1 VLLSHVYNDFFSA
14 DNEVSNMT
22 NTTRSNI
29 QSGTPFEVF
38 NTFLKLGLS
47 SFGGPVAHIGY
58 FRTKFVEQEKWLSES
73 QFSQLL
79 VICQFLPG
87 PASSQLGFTIGLL
100 RAGWLGALFAFL
112 AFTLPSAI
120 LLIAFASLLPLL
132 DGTIGQA
139 LIHGLKL
146 VACAVVADAVLGMA
160 KKLCP
165 DWQRLAIAVFATII
179 LIFFS
184 SIWLQIAVVGLGG
197 IAGFVL
203 CRHISNQSA
212 ESISVSYGK
221 KTAAL
226 LFSVFGILLLA
237 LPLIADH
244 SLNAS
249 IADIF
254 YRAGALVFG
263 GGHVVLPLLEE
274 SVVSSGII
282 TKETFLAGYGAS
294 QAIPGPM
301 FAFSAYLGSIMPNA
315 DLATPF
321 LALVFMF
328 LPGFLLVLAVLPVWQ
343 LISSKPVFTFAIAG
357 LNAAV
362 VGLLAAALYDPIFT
376 SGIESVVDLC
386 IVAVG
391 FLLLAVWKRS
401 ALWVVLWCIASSLV
415 IALL

>member
-197 IAGFVL
+197 IAGLVL

>member
-1 VLLSHVYNDFFSA
+1 
-14 DNEVSNMT
+14 MT

-165 DWQRLAIAVFATII
+165 DWQRIAIAVFATII